1 MTTTLP
7 GPCVT
12 PRLLYFAAVSACH
25 SLSAHA
31 RNLERAN
38 EALSPRSIHEY
49 YSVIQVERLV
59 IGLEWTEVEVLTGLF
74 GALVGALVTWLLGRN
89 SERQRRRYEV
99 TTEIASTFHSPNF
112 MHHRVGMW
120 QLGEAVV
127 ANETT
132 MASIACGFW
141 YPGKGSYYEGPDC
154 YGLTLHGHLSIYIDW
169 LSRVGY
175 AIRTGL
181 ADSEGLRAQ
190 LEGNLI
196 WYAWFIENLLTEI
209 YRQTLDNQVPAPGWI
224 ELVRLAQKEIVG
236 EVPTEPAQ
244 ATLRRMSSK
253 SLPHQ
258 PDKPRMGG

>member
-196 WYAWFIENLLTEI
+196 WYAWFIENRSHI
-209 YRQTLDNQVPAPGWI
+209 SRINPGWVA
-224 ELVRLAQKEIVG
+224 ESSQLPGSGLWCRSKTPRCPYNPASRCLVHIWSMV
-236 EVPTEPAQ
+236 TNC
-244 ATLRRMSSK
+244 
-253 SLPHQ
+253 
-258 PDKPRMGG
+258 